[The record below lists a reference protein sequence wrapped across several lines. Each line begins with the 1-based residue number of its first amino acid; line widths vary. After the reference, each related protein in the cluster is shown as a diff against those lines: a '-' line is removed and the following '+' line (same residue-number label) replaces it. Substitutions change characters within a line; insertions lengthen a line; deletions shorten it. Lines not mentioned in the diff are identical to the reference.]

1 MTGFHAAFDRALT
14 GDLESLRPHL
24 EAGDRTLGA
33 LAVYRNTT
41 IKGRI
46 DALEAN
52 YPTVLQM
59 VGEDWFRA
67 AAAAFVADQPGD
79 TPVLV
84 DYGAGFPD
92 WLARFQPATDMAYLA
107 PCARLDRAWTQA
119 HLAKDAA
126 PFEPREAAAL
136 GPALAGVTANLH
148 PSVQLFWFEWTAPSL
163 WLAPRY
169 PSPDASLEWRAEAE
183 GLLVHR
189 PGAEVQ
195 ARRLS
200 RAEWVFLDACRL
212 HRPFGVAAAAAQAA
226 APHLDLSA
234 LFAGLISLGV
244 FLSPSI
250 PKDQP

>member
-1 MTGFHAAFDRALT
+1 MIGFHAAFDRALT
-14 GDLESLRPHL
+14 DDLESLWLHL
-24 EAGDRTLGA
+24 EVGDRTLGA
-33 LAVYRNTT
+33 LAVYRNTA

-67 AAAAFVADQPGD
+67 AASVFVAEQPGD
-79 TPVLV
+79 TPVLA
-84 DYGAGFPD
+84 DYGAGFAE
-92 WLARFQPATDMAYLA
+92 WLARFRPAQEMAYLA

-119 HLAKDAA
+119 HLAEDAA
-126 PFEPREAAAL
+126 PLEAREAAAL
-136 GPALAGVTANLH
+136 GPALAGATAALH
-148 PSVQLFWFEWTAPSL
+148 PSAQLFWFEWTAPSL
-163 WLAPRY
+163 WLAHRY
-169 PSPDASLEWRAEAE
+169 PSVDAPLAWRAEAE

-212 HRPFGVAAAAAQAA
+212 NRPFGVAAASAQAA
-226 APHLDLSA
+226 TPGLDLSA
-234 LFAGLISLGV
+234 LFADLIALGV
-244 FLSPSI
+244 FTSPSI
-250 PKDQP
+250 PKDRP

>member
-14 GDLESLRPHL
+14 GDLDTLGPHL
-24 EAGDRTLGA
+24 EPGDRTLGA

-41 IKGRI
+41 IKARI

-67 AAAAFVADQPGD
+67 AAAAFVAEQPGD
-79 TPVLV
+79 RPVLV

-92 WLARFQPATDMAYLA
+92 WLARFEPARDMTYLA

-119 HLAKDAA
+119 HLAKDAVS
-126 PFEPREAAAL
+126 FEAREAAAL
-136 GPALAGVTANLH
+136 GSALAGATAALH

-163 WLAPRY
+163 WLAHRY

-189 PGAEVQ
+189 SGAEVQ
-195 ARRLS
+195 ARLLS

-212 HRPFGVAAAAAQAA
+212 YRPFGVAAAAAQAA
-226 APHLDLSA
+226 APGLDLSA
-234 LFAGLISLGV
+234 FFAALIALGV
-244 FLSPSI
+244 FTSPSI
-250 PKDQP
+250 PKDRS